1 MAEFTLSQVLEAT
14 KGTSA
19 HTDNI
24 KFLDVS
30 TDTRTIESGF
40 LFVALKVIPLMA
52 MILSMQLS
60 KKVLQGLSLKKDVL

>member
-1 MAEFTLSQVLEAT
+1 MIVKRREQPSRRSNMAEFTLSQVVEAT
-14 KGTSA
+14 AGTSA

-40 LFVALKVIPLMA
+40 YL
-52 MILSMQLS
+52 
-60 KKVLQGLSLKKDVL
+60 